1 MRLNE
6 IPRHSEIVLT
16 VKDSSTTLDFRTRVR
31 DVIGENGIWVD
42 IIKDGKGRSVSF
54 TGVPVSL
61 SYASGN
67 NRPVVWSLVTVK
79 LLKVEGELKQAIV
92 TSVEGEEVN
101 RRRVYRQKI
110 NLPGV
115 VDYGADQ
122 EEIMVK
128 DVGSTGFSFISD
140 GKSVRHGTSI
150 MIVCT
155 YLDGETQITLNGKI
169 VRVQEL
175 DDGKICYGCKFIGRT
190 DLLNKYIRRKKREEN
205 SK

>member
-6 IPRHSEIVLT
+6 IPRHAEIVLT
-16 VKDSSTTLDFRTRVR
+16 VKDSSTTLDFRTRVQ

-61 SYASGN
+61 SYYSGSGK
-67 NRPVVWSLVTVK
+67 PVVWSLVTVK
-79 LLKVEGELKQAIV
+79 LLKVGGELKQAIV
-92 TSVEGEEVN
+92 TSVEGEEIN

-110 NLPGV
+110 NLPGA

-122 EEIMVK
+122 EEVMVR
-128 DVGSTGFSFISD
+128 DVGSTGFSFVSD
-140 GKSVRHGTSI
+140 GKGTRHGTSI

-155 YLDGETQITLNGKI
+155 YQDGETQITLNGKI
-169 VRVQEL
+169 VRVQDL

-190 DLLNKYIRRKKREEN
+190 DLLNKYIRRKKREEK
-205 SK
+205 S

>member
-6 IPRHSEIVLT
+6 IPRHAEIVLT

-61 SYASGN
+61 SYYSGSGK
-67 NRPVVWSLVTVK
+67 PVVWSLVTVK
-79 LLKVEGELKQAIV
+79 LLKVGGELKQAIV
-92 TSVEGEEVN
+92 TSVEGEEIN

-110 NLPGV
+110 NLPGA
-115 VDYGADQ
+115 VDYGANQ
-122 EEIMVK
+122 EEVMVR
-128 DVGSTGFSFISD
+128 DVGSTGFSFVSD
-140 GKSVRHGTSI
+140 GKGTRHGTSI

-155 YLDGETQITLNGKI
+155 YQDGETQITLNGKI
-169 VRVQEL
+169 VRVQDL

-190 DLLNKYIRRKKREEN
+190 DLLNKYIRRKKREEK
-205 SK
+205 S

>member
-67 NRPVVWSLVTVK
+67 SKPVVWSLVTVK
-79 LLKVEGELKQAIV
+79 LLKVGGELKQAIV

-122 EEIMVK
+122 EEVMVK

-140 GKSVRHGTSI
+140 GNSVRHGTSI

-155 YLDGETQITLNGKI
+155 YQDGETQITLNGKI
-169 VRVQEL
+169 VRVQDL
-175 DDGKICYGCKFIGRT
+175 DDGKICYGCKFSGRT

>member
-67 NRPVVWSLVTVK
+67 GKPVVWSLVTVK
-79 LLKVEGELKQAIV
+79 LLKVGGELKQAIV

-122 EEIMVK
+122 EEVMVK

-140 GKSVRHGTSI
+140 GNSVRHGTSI

-155 YLDGETQITLNGKI
+155 YQDGETQITLNGKI
-169 VRVQEL
+169 VRVQDL

>member
-16 VKDSSTTLDFRTRVR
+16 VKDSITTLDFRTRVR

-67 NRPVVWSLVTVK
+67 SKPVVWSLVTVK
-79 LLKVEGELKQAIV
+79 LLKVGGELKQAIV

-122 EEIMVK
+122 EEVMVK

-140 GKSVRHGTSI
+140 GNSVRHGTSI

-155 YLDGETQITLNGKI
+155 YQDGETQITLNGKI
-169 VRVQEL
+169 VRVQDL

>member
-6 IPRHSEIVLT
+6 IPRHAEIVLT

-61 SYASGN
+61 SYYSGSGK
-67 NRPVVWSLVTVK
+67 PVVWSLVTVK
-79 LLKVEGELKQAIV
+79 LLKVGGELKQAIV
-92 TSVEGEEVN
+92 TSVEGEEIN

-110 NLPGV
+110 NLPGA

-122 EEIMVK
+122 EEVMVR
-128 DVGSTGFSFISD
+128 DVGSTGFSFVSD
-140 GKSVRHGTSI
+140 GKGTRHGTSI

-155 YLDGETQITLNGKI
+155 YQDGETQITLNGKI
-169 VRVQEL
+169 VRVQDL

-190 DLLNKYIRRKKREEN
+190 DLLNKYIRRKKREEK
-205 SK
+205 S

>member
-67 NRPVVWSLVTVK
+67 SKPVVWSLVTVK
-79 LLKVEGELKQAIV
+79 LLKVGGELKQAIV

-122 EEIMVK
+122 EEVMVK

-140 GKSVRHGTSI
+140 GNSVRHGTSI

-155 YLDGETQITLNGKI
+155 YQDGETQITLNGKI
-169 VRVQEL
+169 VRVQDL